1 MKQGFVKAF
10 LHIFS
15 FVSLPSGIFCIS
27 VKTHEVGRSFLVK
40 IAYTHACIR
49 QNCPSFSGRATVWR
63 RGLAKRNS
71 FQYPTAEPFGKF
83 LLGAEIHGRGI
94 DLF

>member
-1 MKQGFVKAF
+1 MKRGFVKAF

-27 VKTHEVGRSFLVK
+27 VKTHEVGKVFLVK
-40 IAYTHACIR
+40 IAYMDTR
-49 QNCPSFSGRATVWR
+49 TREKSPSFPGRAEIWY
-63 RGLAKRNS
+63 GWLAEWESSQN
-71 FQYPTAEPFGKF
+71 FTAKPLGKF

>member
-1 MKQGFVKAF
+1 MKRGFVKAF

-40 IAYTHACIR
+40 IAYIR
-49 QNCPSFSGRATVWR
+49 TCAREKARRFRDGQPYFIIVGDTAGLTPIPDGR
-63 RGLAKRNS
+63 
-71 FQYPTAEPFGKF
+71 TA
-83 LLGAEIHGRGI
+83 R
-94 DLF
+94 